1 MGPYSS
7 SVHQASD
14 GQPLYCSAAN
24 AAMWGKRGY
33 GGGFPPPTCD
43 SAVSPCFHG
52 SPAFFL
58 RHFTLQSPPSHPFDP
73 SLHSQQQP
81 LPSDCST
88 IPKIQLPAA
97 APSRVPVSLSRVCMA
112 VARTVWFSFHLG
124 CHRSPVS
131 LSALSVSPLTQ
142 TMTWCGD
149 QTAASVP
156 LPAEGLPSPPN
167 TPVFSP
173 SSFLLPSIVWF
184 YIFFSLGQVPLSILN
199 WCSACTSVCQK
210 VFHRC
215 FLSG

>member
-1 MGPYSS
+1 MLACGGR
-7 SVHQASD
+7 V
-14 GQPLYCSAAN
+14 
-24 AAMWGKRGY
+24 AMVMA
-33 GGGFPPPTCD
+33 PPPTMTQQYRLA
-43 SAVSPCFHG
+43 SMAAWLSSTSISH
-52 SPAFFL
+52 
-58 RHFTLQSPPSHPFDP
+58 QWPPSYTLDL
-73 SLHSQQQP
+73 SLCSQQQP
-81 LPSDCST
+81 LTRDCST
-88 IPKIQLPAA
+88 ITKQLPASG
-97 APSRVPVSLSRVCMA
+97 PSRGPASLSRVCMA

-156 LPAEGLPSPPN
+156 LPAEGLPGPPN

-199 WCSACTSVCQK
+199 WCSACTSVCQR